1 MNSHSTADDSTI
13 PAATSWLTLGVSRL
27 EHSVAGQMQPGHLYS
42 LVTELPSIRYPLLNN
57 TIAEAIR
64 AGVPC
69 TIIEAAR
76 PEHYLERLCTPPK
89 FDLNDAL
96 DRRMLN
102 VYCMQSEFQK
112 KMFQVGVGPMLEEL
126 DRFGVEYGSLVL
138 FDHASSLLNL
148 YDLNLA
154 TQQLDAIGEWGERN
168 GLTVIMVFS
177 QLHGSKWVTPRALL
191 DSMSGMATL
200 SESSDGLAIGF
211 PYWQFNGGVASGVS
225 FRIELN
231 AEGDYEVTS
240 WKRTPRDAEGPYPE
254 TNGMVLPANPTIENQ
269 VVNIREF
276 ETRNSPRPSPTP
288 GVFRNLKARRSEFDD
303 FL

>member
-1 MNSHSTADDSTI
+1 M
-13 PAATSWLTLGVSRL
+13 TLGVNRL

-57 TIAEAIR
+57 TIAAAIR

-76 PEHYLERLCTPPK
+76 PEHYLEQLCTPPK
-89 FDLNDAL
+89 FDVNDAL

-102 VYCMQSEFQK
+102 VYSMQSEFQK
-112 KMFQVGVGPMLEEL
+112 KMFQVGVDLMLEEL

-154 TQQLDAIGEWGERN
+154 TQQLDAIGAWGERN

-177 QLHGSKWVTPRALL
+177 QLHGSNWVTPRALL

-200 SESSDGLAIGF
+200 AESSEGLTIGF

-231 AEGDYEVTS
+231 TEGEYEVTVWTRKPS
-240 WKRTPRDAEGPYPE
+240 DSATPYPE
-254 TNGMVLPANPTIENQ
+254 TNGMVLPANAPVENQ
-269 VVNIREF
+269 VVDIREF
-276 ETRNSPRPSPTP
+276 ETRNSARPAPTP
-288 GVFRNLKARRSEFDD
+288 GLFRNLKARRSEFDD